1 VPTLN
6 SAIKITAPTI
16 QGAMY
21 AGYICAKGLNYRDIE
36 GKAKPNYSNIIASR
50 EQFSLVV
57 ENGNFNCK
65 VKFLSSV

>member
-1 VPTLN
+1 
-6 SAIKITAPTI
+6 
-16 QGAMY
+16 MY